1 MEAAKELGTRI
12 NEGERPGRF
21 FLFEGDLV
29 NRLFAKIH
37 IGGKSP
43 LDLILR
49 ILVLLGV
56 TWAPM
61 AVLAY
66 FGPRPENAAA
76 DFFYDF
82 AAYAQFFVGL
92 PLYVIAERIVERGLL
107 TAARNFASSGVI
119 RSEDLPKLRKVEGDT
134 ARLRKE
140 RWPEIVCIAAAY
152 IMSLSTIGSE
162 LFWPTNAMAT
172 WHVQKTGMTAAITP
186 AGLYAML
193 VALPIQTYWWVR
205 WVWKIALWYRYLR
218 EVSRFRLAL
227 VASHPDRTGGIGFL
241 SEVQAKFAI
250 VILAYGISNVAA
262 TVGYKIAVENAPVN
276 LPPVWGMVLGFAIL
290 GPTLF
295 LAPLLLFTK
304 QLARTKRRTMNQFR
318 DKAVA
323 AAWRVEEQW
332 LQSRCDNDQCDA
344 NARNELS
351 QLNLL
356 SGFYSKIHEM
366 RVVPFDLRS
375 AAQLFGSAITPL
387 IPLLPQ
393 FFDLPEPWKSL
404 LGILPKWL
412 SH

>member
-12 NEGERPGRF
+12 NEGERPGRL

-29 NRLFAKIH
+29 NRLFAKNH
-37 IGGKSP
+37 IGG
-43 LDLILR
+43 
-49 ILVLLGV
+49 
-56 TWAPM
+56 
-61 AVLAY
+61 
-66 FGPRPENAAA
+66 N
-76 DFFYDF
+76 
-82 AAYAQFFVGL
+82 GL
-92 PLYVIAERIVERGLL
+92 TLYVIAERIVERGLL
-107 TAARNFASSGVI
+107 TAARDFASSGVI

-250 VILAYGISNVAA
+250 VILAYGVSNVAA

-276 LPPVWGMVLGFAIL
+276 LPPV
-290 GPTLF
+290 
-295 LAPLLLFTK
+295 
-304 QLARTKRRTMNQFR
+304 
-318 DKAVA
+318 
-323 AAWRVEEQW
+323 
-332 LQSRCDNDQCDA
+332 
-344 NARNELS
+344 
-351 QLNLL
+351 
-356 SGFYSKIHEM
+356 
-366 RVVPFDLRS
+366 
-375 AAQLFGSAITPL
+375 
-387 IPLLPQ
+387 
-393 FFDLPEPWKSL
+393 
-404 LGILPKWL
+404 
-412 SH
+412 